1 MNSYGRRKRSKGENM
16 NRRAILLC
24 LLLGAAFL
32 LSGCQKLMPS
42 EKPSSAQAAPDAA
55 LIYLSFSESGSYFKR
70 VQGYEFRAE
79 DGKYTACFWF
89 ANEDEPYPVPVDEAW
104 VDTLTGFISQYGML
118 AWDGFSGSD
127 STLLDGTHFD
137 VNFSYADGT
146 AVHASGYGKFP
157 SGYGEASSA
166 IDAHFIQ
173 LLPEDMRDW

>member
-1 MNSYGRRKRSKGENM
+1 MKTRLLLPLV
-16 NRRAILLC
+16 LLC
-24 LLLGAAFL
+24 VAIC
-32 LSGCQKLMPS
+32 LSGCQLLRLGGLLP
-42 EKPSSAQAAPDAA
+42 EPTDPPIDGPCVGP
-55 LIYLSFSESGSYFKR
+55 LPLPGDLVYLSFSEGSSYFKR

-79 DGKYTACFWF
+79 DGKYTAYFWF
-89 ANEDEPYPVPVDEAW
+89 ANEEEPYPVPVDEAW

-118 AWDGFSGSD
+118 GWDGFSGSD

-137 VNFSYADGT
+137 VSFSYADGT

-157 SGYGEASSA
+157 SGYGDASSA

>member
-1 MNSYGRRKRSKGENM
+1 M

-32 LSGCQKLMPS
+32 LCGCQKPVLNGKEPA
-42 EKPSSAQAAPDAA
+42 EHGVPDAA
-55 LIYLSFSESGSYFKR
+55 LTEFYFSESNSYFKR

-89 ANEDEPYPVPVDEAW
+89 ANEEEPYPVPVDEAW
-104 VDTLTGFISQYGML
+104 VDTLIGFISQYGML

-137 VNFSYADGT
+137 VSFSYADGT

-157 SGYGEASSA
+157 SGYRDASSA